1 MKRAWGAL
9 SAVVLLAGC
18 SSVTFSNERL
28 EAIQR
33 ELNRRYDL
41 WKAQAISA
49 YEYQFA
55 RECLCPSDLTR
66 PVLVSVADTLVLAVI
81 YADSGTA
88 VPASAFS
95 SYFTVEGLFRQAQI
109 GINVLADSLVVE
121 YDPLFHYPTKIVVD
135 QDRRFANDEL
145 ALFASELK
153 PKP

>member
-1 MKRAWGAL
+1 MSRGWLSLPAL
-9 SAVVLLAGC
+9 ALLAGC
-18 SSVTFSNERL
+18 SSVTYSNERL

-41 WKAQAISA
+41 WKGQAISA
-49 YEYQFA
+49 YDYQFA

-66 PVLVSVADTLVLAVI
+66 PVLVSVADSVVRAVI
-81 YADSGTA
+81 YVDSGTA

-121 YDPLFHYPTKIVVD
+121 YDPQLHYPTRIVV
-135 QDRRFANDEL
+135 
-145 ALFASELK
+145 
-153 PKP
+153 